1 MEDGTKRKLD
11 EDQIKELN
19 IILSLI
25 DKYKIETDT
34 ESRNQLIRMIAVRHV
49 ITKGYLVKE
58 VSCMIVDEDLKF
70 IKMIDD
76 KLKALLTPIYNGLV
90 DMATNHC
97 KEWFLALMRKSG
109 VTNPKLYKYQ
119 VDLIKW
125 LLRAIIHNDLTDAIY
140 SLLISR
146 GEKSPSHIEIYG

>member
-1 MEDGTKRKLD
+1 MEIITKRKLD

-34 ESRNQLIRMIAVRHV
+34 DSRNQLIKMIAVRHV

-58 VSCMIVDEDLKF
+58 VSCMIDEDDLKF
-70 IKMIDD
+70 IRMIDN
-76 KLKALLTPIYNGLV
+76 KLKNLLTPIYNGLV
-90 DMATNHC
+90 ELATNHC
-97 KEWFLALMRKSG
+97 KEWFLSLMRKSG

-119 VDLIKW
+119 IELIRW
-125 LLRAIIHNDLTDAIY
+125 LLRAIIFNDLTSSIY

-146 GEKSPSHIEIYG
+146 GELSPSHIEIYG

>member
-1 MEDGTKRKLD
+1 MEYINKKKLD
-11 EDQIKELN
+11 EEQIKELN
-19 IILSLI
+19 TILSLI

-34 ESRNQLIRMIAVRHV
+34 ASRNHLIKMIAVRHV

-58 VSCMIVDEDLKF
+58 VSCMIDEEDLKF
-70 IKMIDD
+70 ISMIDN
-76 KLKALLTPIYNGLV
+76 KLRDLLTPIYNGLTEV
-90 DMATNHC
+90 ATNHC
-97 KEWFLALMRKSG
+97 KEWFLSLMRKSG
-109 VTNPKLYKYQ
+109 VTNPKLHKYQ
-119 VDLIKW
+119 LKLIKW